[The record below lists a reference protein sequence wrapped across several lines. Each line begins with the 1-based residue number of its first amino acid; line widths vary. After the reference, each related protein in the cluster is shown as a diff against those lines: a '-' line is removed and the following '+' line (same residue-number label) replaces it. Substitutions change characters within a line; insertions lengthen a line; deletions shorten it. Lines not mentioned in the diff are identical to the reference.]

1 VTTLIHALRQGSPLP
16 RLHLDPV
23 RRRGT
28 AVAVLLAAALAL
40 PGALEASLDALA
52 DAYLAVSVF
61 VAGTLALLLAAER
74 GLGTDMSTL
83 LARHRRW
90 QVPAGALL
98 GAFPGCGG
106 AIIAVTQFSRG
117 HLSFGALV
125 ATLIAT
131 MGDAM
136 FLLLARDPASAALVA
151 VLSGVVAIVTGYA
164 LDALHGADFLRPR
177 NLAVARTIDNNAEP
191 DAEAGAA
198 GCIERVWLALAVPG
212 LVLGVAGAF
221 QIDIDAVVPG
231 RPAHWLGIAGAL
243 LALGMWVARGD
254 ESMTRRACD
263 NAACAARA
271 SAPEGAAR
279 KLIDDT
285 NFVTAWV
292 VFAFVGFEI
301 LQIAA
306 GVDLGAALADW
317 GALVPLAAILVGF
330 VPGCGPQIV
339 ITSLYL
345 AGSVPLSAQLGN
357 AISNDG
363 DALFPAIAV
372 APKAALAATIYSA
385 IPAFVVG
392 YGWYWVVE

>member
-16 RLHLDPV
+16 RLRLDPV
-23 RRRGT
+23 RRRGA
-28 AVAVLLAAALAL
+28 AVAVLAAAALAL

-74 GLGTDMSTL
+74 KLGTDLSTL

-90 QVPAGALL
+90 QVPAGTLL
-98 GAFPGCGG
+98 GVFPGCGG

-136 FLLLARDPASAALVA
+136 FLLLARDPGSAALIA
-151 VLSGVVAIVTGYA
+151 VLSGSVAIVTGYA
-164 LDALHGADFLRPR
+164 LDALHGEAFLRPR
-177 NLAVARTIDNNAEP
+177 GNAVAAPIDNAEG

-198 GCIERVWLALAVPG
+198 GRIERAWFAIAVPG
-212 LVLGVAGAF
+212 LALGVAGAF
-221 QIDIDAVVPG
+221 QIDIDAFVPG

-263 NAACAARA
+263 NAACTARA

-306 GVDLGAALADW
+306 GVDLGAALAGW
-317 GALVPLAAILVGF
+317 GPLVPLAAILVGF

-372 APKAALAATIYSA
+372 APRAALAATLYSA
-385 IPAFVVG
+385 LPAFAVA
-392 YGWYWVVE
+392 YGWYWLVE